1 MEVKHLLAE
10 IDAEVARLQ
19 SARSSLTALSGT
31 VAPRRGRPKGSKNAV
46 SPVLPVKKPKKM
58 SAEGRK
64 RIAEAQKRRWAET
77 RKATA
82 GK

>member
-10 IDAEVARLQ
+10 IDAEIARLQ
-19 SARSSLTALSGT
+19 TARSSLTALSGA

-46 SPVLPVKKPKKM
+46 SPVPPVTKPKKM

-64 RIAEAQKRRWAET
+64 RIAEAQKRRWAAA
-77 RKATA
+77 RKAA
-82 GK
+82 VGK